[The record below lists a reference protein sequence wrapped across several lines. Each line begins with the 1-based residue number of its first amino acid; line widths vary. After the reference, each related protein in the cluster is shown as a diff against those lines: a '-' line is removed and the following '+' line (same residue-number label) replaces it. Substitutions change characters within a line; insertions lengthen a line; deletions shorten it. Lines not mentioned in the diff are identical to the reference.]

1 MAKMPSQKETL
12 EAMLV
17 ELQGMSA
24 AIAAN
29 SAAVS
34 GLAADL
40 SILKNF
46 TQWELESHYGGDA
59 EIDGIASGGPVP

>member
-1 MAKMPSQKETL
+1 MAKTPSQKETL

-17 ELQGMSA
+17 ELQVMSA

-29 SAAVS
+29 TVS
-34 GLAADL
+34 VTNLASDI

-46 TQWELESHYGGDA
+46 TQWELESHYGGDS
-59 EIDGIASGGPVP
+59 EIDGIAGGGPVP